1 MWISS
6 VGNNKGVIQ
15 IKIELDGTLLTS
27 EEHEQI
33 IRKDLI
39 PKILKVIE
47 ESEISCHEAAT
58 VPLELEVAIEANLVR
73 QMGSTKFEAQPSL
86 E

>member
-1 MWISS
+1 M
-6 VGNNKGVIQ
+6 IQ
-15 IKIELDGTLLTS
+15 IKIELDGTLLTA
-27 EEHEQI
+27 EEHERI
-33 IRKDLI
+33 IRKVLV

-58 VPLELEVAIEANLVR
+58 IPLELEVAIEANLVR
-73 QMGSTKFEAQPSL
+73 QMGSTKFEVQPNL

>member
-1 MWISS
+1 M
-6 VGNNKGVIQ
+6 
-15 IKIELDGTLLTS
+15 KIELEGTFLTA
-27 EEHEQI
+27 EDHTKI
-33 IRKDLI
+33 IRQDLI

-58 VPLELEVAIEANLVR
+58 IPWELETAIEANLVR
-73 QMGSTKFEAQPSL
+73 QMGSTKFKVQPNL